1 MSQSNQEVTSY
12 FRIVA
17 RRWWL
22 ILLLPIV
29 TAAVI
34 FALSGTTE
42 PDFKAFTRLQILPV
56 DPLEVSLFSQTRFTA
71 SAEQIQAVH
80 DDFYDVIRL
89 PSVAWKT
96 IADLGL
102 SLSAEELIERI
113 DSQHQTDFI
122 TVSADMP
129 TPELAQQVVV
139 TQVENALV
147 SYRNIRSKPSEI
159 SLAFIESEVET
170 QEQKLG
176 ATQEALQQFQL
187 ENEISDLDRELV
199 AYQDLR
205 RSLQAD
211 RDRAVVEAGRNERLA
226 SEYLILSETNRALA
240 EAPITSAIIT
250 ETLGSE
256 AAVGETEDT
265 GETID
270 VAEVVDSEPDPSVLA
285 ENESLLALSRAQR
298 RSAEDAAATA
308 AGYRNSIVQYDRLL
322 DEKQQQL
329 IYLLGIQER
338 YDLLVSDAARAQ
350 ATFSFLTDKAN
361 EAQLKLRQGQNIGF
375 LQVTDPAR
383 LPNVALPK
391 RTAQLLAVGVIVS
404 LLLAIILAFVLEA
417 LEQNLGRDQTPAPS
431 TSRRT

>member
-12 FRIVA
+12 FRIIT

-22 ILLLPIV
+22 ILLLPMV

-34 FALSGTTE
+34 LALSGTTE
-42 PDFKAFTRLQILPV
+42 PDFKAFTRLHILPV

-147 SYRNIRSKPSEI
+147 SYRNTRSKPSEI
-159 SLAFIESEVET
+159 SLAFIKSEAEV

-240 EAPITSAIIT
+240 QAPIASAIIT

-256 AAVGETEDT
+256 AAVGETENT
-265 GETID
+265 GETIA

-285 ENESLLALSRAQR
+285 ENESLLALSRTQR

-338 YDLLVSDAARAQ
+338 YDLLVRDAARAQ

-417 LEQNLGRDQTPAPS
+417 LEQSLGRDQTPAPP